1 MRDRDNLILCCSLQ
15 CFVVIIWYLLKE
27 VSFPMEI
34 FFLHFLFLFSSI
46 QSLESRIPV
55 YGISNIQV
63 LLYSILYCY
72 LKSASITFYQISAS
86 FAHWLICWN
95 CAYDCKM
102 FILVHKAMALK
113 SGFLTFTLDLKQ
125 GLCAQKADEGDGIG

>member
-1 MRDRDNLILCCSLQ
+1 MLLSAMFCSNHLVLIARSVLPNGD
-15 CFVVIIWYLLKE
+15 FFFFI
-27 VSFPMEI
+27 SFS
-34 FFLHFLFLFSSI
+34 FSVPSSHWN
-46 QSLESRIPV
+46 QEIPV

-86 FAHWLICWN
+86 FAHWLVCWN

-102 FILVHKAMALK
+102 FILVHNAMALK

-125 GLCAQKADEGDGIG
+125 GLYAQKADKGDGIG